1 MRKIY
6 LTLVIV
12 ISGLNLFAQAP
23 GCPNIS
29 VSSNDTLDC
38 DKSCVRLGS
47 QVLRTGQTTS
57 YVVNSV
63 PYAPPFPFSGGT
75 ALFVGQDDIWSSV
88 IPLPFTFCF
97 YGSAYNNLVVGA
109 NGVLSF
115 NTSLAGTTCPWS
127 FSASIPSSSLIGN
140 AIFGAYHDID
150 PSVATTGNINYT
162 VIGTSPCR
170 TFVLNYNN
178 IKQYDCNNLS
188 TTQQIVLYEATN
200 VVEVYILNKPTCTS
214 WNGGRAVIGLQNSNG
229 SQGITPPGRNTGS
242 WSTSNEAWRFTPN
255 GTPNYVINWYEGG
268 ALIGSGDSL
277 TVCPN
282 VTTDYTAEVVYTNCN
297 GNLILDSG
305 DVTVY
310 VSTDIMVIDPGQD
323 TSICIGETVVL
334 GGDTVASGGSGTF
347 TYSWTP
353 SAGLSDT
360 TIANPTVTPT
370 STQTYYLTVDDGVLC
385 VKTDSITVTV
395 NNYPVVNAGP
405 DDTLTCQNLIL
416 GLTGTSSIPG
426 TYTWTTIGGN
436 ILSGAST
443 TTPQIDEMG
452 TYIFEVDNFGCKGT
466 DTVEIA
472 QDIIMPV
479 VNAGTDTMLTCVVDT
494 IQLNGTAT
502 SASGTNIYIYWT
514 GPSIISGDSTLTP
527 IINGPGTYVLTA
539 VDTVN
544 SCQVSST
551 INVVDNRTL
560 PTVNAGTNFTL
571 NCLISSTSLNG
582 TGSSTGLGITYQWSS
597 IDGTVASGSD
607 SIIATTN
614 TGGTY
619 TLTVYDSLSGCSA
632 SDNVI
637 ILVDTL
643 LPIAS
648 AGADTSLNCVTLT
661 TGVPVNGV
669 GSQSGFGITYSW
681 STTNGNIVV
690 GATSNYALVNQP
702 GTYTITVT
710 NNNNGCQNSDDVTVV
725 IDTVRP
731 IANAG
736 PDMVLNCANN
746 TINLNG
752 TNSSVGTNITY
763 LWSGG
768 GTTINGNTTTPTIS
782 WPGNYTLTVTNTS
795 NGCTSTDVASVTSNY
810 LSPGANAGV
819 IDTLCSGDNLT
830 LNGTTNSGNSY
841 VWTTTDGNIVSGDS
855 TLTPTINAGGT
866 YTLTT
871 MNTVNGCTSTSS
883 VYIHETFVSAII
895 LADPTT
901 GQMPLTVNFT
911 NLGIADNSYWD
922 FANGE
927 TFADTNNISV
937 PSPVIYETQGT
948 YIVTLTSTNGQC
960 TATTQITIEVIGTSI
975 LIVPNVFTPNGDGSN
990 DVFEFI
996 HRNIVELNC
1005 VIFNRWGKQ
1014 VAEITAPDKFWD
1026 GKIGGANA
1034 SDGTYFYILKA
1045 KGLDDVEYDLKGTIT
1060 MLK

>member
-405 DDTLTCQNLIL
+405 DDTLTC
-416 GLTGTSSIPG
+416 
-426 TYTWTTIGGN
+426 
-436 ILSGAST
+436 
-443 TTPQIDEMG
+443 
-452 TYIFEVDNFGCKGT
+452 NFGINRYFINTRHLYLDNNRRKY
-466 DTVEIA
+466 
-472 QDIIMPV
+472 II
-479 VNAGTDTMLTCVVDT
+479 
-494 IQLNGTAT
+494 
-502 SASGTNIYIYWT
+502 
-514 GPSIISGDSTLTP
+514 
-527 IINGPGTYVLTA
+527 
-539 VDTVN
+539 
-544 SCQVSST
+544 
-551 INVVDNRTL
+551 
-560 PTVNAGTNFTL
+560 
-571 NCLISSTSLNG
+571 
-582 TGSSTGLGITYQWSS
+582 WS
-597 IDGTVASGSD
+597 
-607 SIIATTN
+607 
-614 TGGTY
+614 
-619 TLTVYDSLSGCSA
+619 
-632 SDNVI
+632 
-637 ILVDTL
+637 
-643 LPIAS
+643 
-648 AGADTSLNCVTLT
+648 
-661 TGVPVNGV
+661 
-669 GSQSGFGITYSW
+669 F
-681 STTNGNIVV
+681 
-690 GATSNYALVNQP
+690 NY
-702 GTYTITVT
+702 
-710 NNNNGCQNSDDVTVV
+710 
-725 IDTVRP
+725 
-731 IANAG
+731 
-736 PDMVLNCANN
+736 
-746 TINLNG
+746 
-752 TNSSVGTNITY
+752 NSSN
-763 LWSGG
+763 
-768 GTTINGNTTTPTIS
+768 
-782 WPGNYTLTVTNTS
+782 
-795 NGCTSTDVASVTSNY
+795 
-810 LSPGANAGV
+810 
-819 IDTLCSGDNLT
+819 
-830 LNGTTNSGNSY
+830 
-841 VWTTTDGNIVSGDS
+841 
-855 TLTPTINAGGT
+855 
-866 YTLTT
+866 
-871 MNTVNGCTSTSS
+871 
-883 VYIHETFVSAII
+883 
-895 LADPTT
+895 
-901 GQMPLTVNFT
+901 
-911 NLGIADNSYWD
+911 
-922 FANGE
+922 
-927 TFADTNNISV
+927 
-937 PSPVIYETQGT
+937 
-948 YIVTLTSTNGQC
+948 
-960 TATTQITIEVIGTSI
+960 
-975 LIVPNVFTPNGDGSN
+975 
-990 DVFEFI
+990 
-996 HRNIVELNC
+996 
-1005 VIFNRWGKQ
+1005 
-1014 VAEITAPDKFWD
+1014 
-1026 GKIGGANA
+1026 
-1034 SDGTYFYILKA
+1034 
-1045 KGLDDVEYDLKGTIT
+1045 
-1060 MLK
+1060 

>member
-1 MRKIY
+1 M
-6 LTLVIV
+6 TLVIV

-1045 KGLDDVEYDLKGTIT
+1045 KGLDDVEYDLKGTDR
-1060 MLK
+1060 KSVV

>member
-502 SASGTNIYIYWT
+502 AASGTNIYIYWT

-1045 KGLDDVEYDLKGTIT
+1045 KGLDDVDYNLKGTIS
-1060 MLK
+1060 LIR

>member
-1 MRKIY
+1 M
-6 LTLVIV
+6 TLVIV

-502 SASGTNIYIYWT
+502 AASGTNIYIYWT

-614 TGGTY
+614 TAGTY

-637 ILVDTL
+637 VLVDTL

-1045 KGLDDVEYDLKGTIT
+1045 KGLDDVDYNLKGTIS
-1060 MLK
+1060 LIR